1 MVLHKSTTINTMSLI
16 RSLELIESASLGN
29 DRLASIRNNESKEL
43 KQYFYWALSPDVTFG
58 IRKVDPD
65 PDAPSSYRNDDEWWS
80 ALNEL
85 AYCLSK
91 DEYGDRVMAGNSA
104 KRAVSTLLSRCGPLQ
119 YKWAS
124 RMLLRDT
131 RLNVGAKEINK
142 LFGPSTIPLFAVP
155 LAEQYKKLKSRLG
168 NWYLQPKLDGGRCVA
183 RIVGGKV
190 TLLSRTGK
198 EWKGF
203 QEIKDEIAT
212 LYGRMGT
219 TDDINFDG
227 EIVVYKNGRM
237 DFQAMQRLFF
247 AQDGRAPEGDL
258 KYVIFDMA
266 RGTEYDEPKTNYD
279 DRLLNAM
286 ITMNAFAEG
295 LKYLE
300 LVKYERVQDPTEQM
314 LNDLAVKYVAE
325 QGCDGLIMR
334 RADSVPKNKR
344 TSDITKVKP
353 FEDAEATV
361 IDKVEGKGWL
371 EGSLGTMVCKMP
383 SGVVFEIGTGE
394 GLTKDLRQ
402 ELWDDK
408 QLIGSTVNFKY
419 QRLSDDGVPVL
430 PTFRAIRHPN
440 DYDHSTP

>member
-1 MVLHKSTTINTMSLI
+1 MSLI
-16 RSLELIESASLGN
+16 DSLQKIEAAALGN
-29 DRLASIRNNESKEL
+29 DRLAAIRDNDSPEL
-43 KQYFYWALSPDVTFG
+43 RQYFYLALSPDVTFG
-58 IRKVDPD
+58 VRKVDPD
-65 PDAPSSYRNDDEWWS
+65 SDGPSQYKDDEQWWA
-80 ALNEL
+80 ALVQL
-85 AYCLSK
+85 AIDLSE
-91 DEYGDRVMAGNSA
+91 DGTGNRKLTGNAA
-104 KRAVSTLLSRCGPLQ
+104 KRAVSEMLYKCGPLQ

-124 RMLLRDT
+124 RMILQDT
-131 RLNVGAKEINK
+131 RLSVGAKEINK

-155 LAEQYKKLKSRLG
+155 LAEQYKKLKSRVG
-168 NWYLQPKLDGGRCVA
+168 IWYLQPKLDGGRCVA
-183 RIVGGKV
+183 RISGGKV

-203 QEIKDEIAT
+203 QEIKNEVLA
-212 LYGRMGT
+212 LYGQLNT
-219 TDDINFDG
+219 TQDISFDG

-266 RGTEYDEPKTNYD
+266 RGTEYDDPKTTYEK
-279 DRLLNAM
+279 RLCDLVSTFGLAASRQATYTHIQLVEYLLVTSPSEDVLNS
-286 ITMNAFAEG
+286 
-295 LKYLE
+295 
-300 LVKYERVQDPTEQM
+300 
-314 LNDLAVKYVAE
+314 LAVKYVAE

-361 IDKVEGKGWL
+361 VDRVEGKGWL

-394 GLTKDLRQ
+394 GLTKELRQ

-408 QLIGSTVNFKY
+408 YLIGSTVNFKY

-440 DYDHSTP
+440 DYERAAS